1 MPSRSGS
8 SSSGGLERDD
18 SGDDSVF
25 DLELLRNIIGNNT
38 PLTSIQS
45 SSVGVGVRPRT
56 MSPPRTPAVMS
67 YGSDGAL
74 SELDDNGP
82 NGDFELPSQFITGSS
97 WSVDPNFN
105 VPENFTLAG
114 VDLTSARLPERMKD
128 LMDDYA
134 YWLSVVDRLGFDQ
147 SDIFQFKEVPSL
159 DLLSRFFD
167 SSHLGLLRVFHI
179 FDKDKDALITKE
191 EIADGLQQQGF
202 YMKRGS
208 QSADMAFDEFC
219 DLLTRRT
226 FSGST
231 STGSTANQLVS
242 PPEFL
247 LSLRCL
253 RLAAVV
259 HGYMYPAQHHDH
271 DDESEIVLHYHQ
283 YREDRIWSHLPLE
296 GPISFLFR
304 TADEEQT
311 STCRVHWIHSHEPSI
326 RAVLALGVKYGLD
339 PRFTLDVLSLWTQQ
353 ALVDRSLSYVART
366 RGDAS
371 VFDKTSVEEQPF
383 LDREWIFAVIPIL
396 RLSELSESTMEPFNE
411 WRLEALRYRSMVDHV
426 KPGPPPPVLVEVDT
440 CNLGMFVSGQALGG
454 TIISFSTEW
463 TCCGTVETSN
473 AIGEDESEV
482 VDRIVGDGKIEND
495 DFKAF
500 SRIMTQLRT
509 AYSHLRTGDAH
520 TLFLKELCDITDD
533 YVKVVGAYEAAL
545 MVLSKR
551 LDEKRDSLEQFE
563 VQRIQACVRQIT
575 LMLRM
580 VRPVA
585 TVVDIL
591 DAREWG
597 GDAEL
602 YLSDVKA
609 NVLKFLD
616 NASAVRD
623 TARLLGNQFK
633 NYCDTKTRK
642 VLFTLTLVTTIFT
655 PLIWLT
661 SLEGMNFPNMP
672 ELHLEYGYLYF
683 WIVCIVITAGL
694 LIYYRRRRWI

>member
-1 MPSRSGS
+1 MPSRSES
-8 SSSGGLERDD
+8 SSSAGLPRDD

-25 DLELLRNIIGNNT
+25 DLELLRSIIGNST
-38 PLTSIQS
+38 PVASVPPSIS
-45 SSVGVGVRPRT
+45 GTRPRT
-56 MSPPRTPAVMS
+56 VQSPPRTPAVMS

-74 SELDDNGP
+74 SELDDNGV
-82 NGDFELPSQFITGSS
+82 NGGFELPSQLITGSS
-97 WSVDPNFN
+97 WSVDPNYN

-114 VDLTSARLPERMKD
+114 VDLTSARLPDRMKD

-147 SDIFQFKEVPSL
+147 SNIFQFTEVPSL

-179 FDKDKDALITKE
+179 FDKDKDALITRE
-191 EIADGLQQQGF
+191 EIADGLEQQGF
-202 YMKRGS
+202 YTKRGS

-219 DLLTRRT
+219 ELLTRRT
-226 FSGST
+226 FST
-231 STGSTANQLVS
+231 SSVSSSANQLVS

-259 HGYMYPAQHHDH
+259 HGYMYPTHQEGNE
-271 DDESEIVLHYHQ
+271 DESEIVLHYHQ

-304 TADEEQT
+304 TADEEQM

-339 PRFTLDVLSLWTQQ
+339 PRFTLDILSLWKQQ

-383 LDREWIFAVIPIL
+383 LDREWIFAIIPLL
-396 RLSELSESTMEPFNE
+396 RLSDLSESTMNPFNE
-411 WRLEALRYRSMVDHV
+411 WRLESLRYRSHEEHV

-440 CNLGMFVSGQALGG
+440 CNLGVFVSGQALGG

-463 TCCGTVETSN
+463 TCGGSVETSN
-473 AIGEDESEV
+473 AIGDDDLDIFEGCVEDSN
-482 VDRIVGDGKIEND
+482 INN

-545 MVLSKR
+545 VVLGKR
-551 LDEKRDSLEQFE
+551 LDAKRDGLEHFE

-575 LMLRM
+575 MMIRM

-633 NYCDTKTRK
+633 NYCDTKTRR

-672 ELHLEYGYLYF
+672 EIQAEYGYVYF
-683 WIVCIVITAGL
+683 WVVCIVITACL

>member
-1 MPSRSGS
+1 MANRPES
-8 SSSGGLERDD
+8 SSSDGLARDD
-18 SGDDSVF
+18 SNDDSVF
-25 DLELLRNIIGNNT
+25 DMELLRNIIGSVPGISVLQAGSN
-38 PLTSIQS
+38 S
-45 SSVGVGVRPRT
+45 SSRPRT
-56 MSPPRTPAVMS
+56 IHSPPRTPAVVS

-74 SELDDNGP
+74 SELEDTG
-82 NGDFELPSQFITGSS
+82 FELPSQLITGSS

-147 SDIFQFKEVPSL
+147 VDIFQFREVPSL

-179 FDKDKDALITKE
+179 FDKDKDALITKD

-202 YMKRGS
+202 YTKRGS
-208 QSADMAFDEFC
+208 QAADMAFDEFC
-219 DLLTRRT
+219 DLLTRRSFCGAVT
-226 FSGST
+226 VSS
-231 STGSTANQLVS
+231 ANQLVS

-247 LSLRCL
+247 LALRCL

-259 HGYMYPAQHHDH
+259 HGYMYPAQHVGNE
-271 DDESEIVLHYHQ
+271 DECEIVLHYHQ

-304 TADEEQT
+304 TADEEQM
-311 STCRVHWIHSHEPSI
+311 STCRVHWIHGHEPSI

-339 PRFTLDVLSLWTQQ
+339 PRFTLDVLSLWKQQ

-383 LDREWIFAVIPIL
+383 LDREWIFAIIPIL
-396 RLSELSESTMEPFNE
+396 RLSDLSENTMNPFNE
-411 WRLEALRYRSMVDHV
+411 WRLESLRYRSNEEKQ

-440 CNLGMFVSGQALGG
+440 CNLGIFVSGQALGG

-463 TCCGTVETSN
+463 TCSGSVETSN
-473 AIGEDESEV
+473 ALGEDDS
-482 VDRIVGDGKIEND
+482 VGLEND
-495 DFKAF
+495 IAGDTNAEDFKAF

-545 MVLSKR
+545 VVLGKR

-672 ELHLEYGYLYF
+672 ELHQEYGYLYF
-683 WIVCIVITAGL
+683 WVVCILVTTGL
-694 LIYYRRRRWI
+694 LIYYKRRRWI